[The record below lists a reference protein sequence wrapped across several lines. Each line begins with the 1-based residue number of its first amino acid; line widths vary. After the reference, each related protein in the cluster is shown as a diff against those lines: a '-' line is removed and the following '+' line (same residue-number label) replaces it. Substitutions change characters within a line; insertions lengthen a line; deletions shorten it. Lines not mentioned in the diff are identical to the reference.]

1 MSQVNS
7 SEAASSIL
15 WLPTMDLQPKQE
27 KKCTMNTKISALT
40 TTITEY
46 A

>member
-15 WLPTMDLQPKQE
+15 WLPTTDLQPKQE
-27 KKCTMNTKISALT
+27 KKNEGTVKYQHQQLQ
-40 TTITEY
+40 
-46 A
+46 